1 MKALALW
8 LIELC
13 TLYFW
18 TFKWTG
24 KRKEEKHHCVF
35 GSSCHFFF
43 LFPVLRL
50 AAPKG
55 NDEWHSLQKGACGHT
70 WARCC
75 FCQGSSKGRL
85 QHTLHPSFLPKQM
98 LFLLK
103 CCWSDLITGRK
114 RKFIL
119 LCGEG
124 RLDGLDRMGTRI
136 HQSPGPLAQLCVL
149 TQFPHL
155 SKMATKLS

>member
-1 MKALALW
+1 MNK
-8 LIELC
+8 E
-13 TLYFW
+13 
-18 TFKWTG
+18 
-24 KRKEEKHHCVF
+24 KRKNTTVF
-35 GSSCHFFF
+35 LEAHVIFF
-43 LFPVLRL
+43 LFPVLHL

-70 WARCC
+70 WARCS

-85 QHTLHPSFLPKQM
+85 HHTLCPSFFPKQM

-103 CCWSDLITGRK
+103 WRRSDLITGRK

-136 HQSPGPLAQLCVL
+136 HQSPGPLAQLCIL
-149 TQFPHL
+149 PQFPHL
-155 SKMATKLS
+155 SKMETKLS